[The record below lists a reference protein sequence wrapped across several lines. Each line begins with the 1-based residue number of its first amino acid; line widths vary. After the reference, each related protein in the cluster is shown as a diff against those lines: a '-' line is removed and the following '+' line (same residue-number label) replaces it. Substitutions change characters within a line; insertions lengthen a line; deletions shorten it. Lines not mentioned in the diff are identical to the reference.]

1 LRKQLHQQTPAIE
14 RDQPSIATPKERGEA
29 REGKIAAG
37 TRQRGIDRVIALLN
51 ALLQQHR
58 PMRIGDIARQIGAPR
73 STTYEIVSRLVA
85 ADILQPHGPEGHVYF
100 GRAAHL
106 FGRAYAD
113 ANPLLRRAGE
123 LMERLAAKTQATV
136 QLCGLKGNKYVVIDT
151 RDGGGLFRITTDV
164 GIEVPIPWTASGR
177 ILLGHMTEAEIR
189 AFVPP
194 EDFRLPDGRMLAVE
208 LFVADVVRARAE
220 GNCATTGLAD
230 RFTYCLAA
238 PIRDRAGIVRSTLC
252 FVIPADTSEARRTE
266 LLAVLSAEAALLA
279 GE

>member
-1 LRKQLHQQTPAIE
+1 MRKQLRQQTPGIARGQPAI
-14 RDQPSIATPKERGEA
+14 AAPKGRREIP
-29 REGKIAAG
+29 EGKLAVRA
-37 TRQRGIDRVIALLN
+37 RQRGIDRVIDLLN

-73 STTYEIVSRLVA
+73 STTYEIVAKLVE
-85 ADILQPHGPEGHVYF
+85 ADILQPHGAEGHVYF

-123 LMERLAAKTQATV
+123 GMERLAAKAQATV
-136 QLCGLKGNKYVVIDT
+136 QLCGLRGNKYVVIDT

-164 GIEVPIPWTASGR
+164 GLEVPIPWTASGR
-177 ILLGHMTEAEIR
+177 LLLGHMSEAEIR

-194 EDFRLPDGRMLAVE
+194 EDFRLPDGRMLPVE
-208 LFVADVVRARAE
+208 AFLADVRRARAE
-220 GNCATTGLAD
+220 RYCATTGLAD

-238 PIRDRAGIVRSTLC
+238 PVRDQAGVVRSTLC
-252 FVIPADTSEARRTE
+252 FVIPADTSEARRKE
-266 LLAVLSAEAALLA
+266 LLALLLAEAELLA
-279 GE
+279 GA